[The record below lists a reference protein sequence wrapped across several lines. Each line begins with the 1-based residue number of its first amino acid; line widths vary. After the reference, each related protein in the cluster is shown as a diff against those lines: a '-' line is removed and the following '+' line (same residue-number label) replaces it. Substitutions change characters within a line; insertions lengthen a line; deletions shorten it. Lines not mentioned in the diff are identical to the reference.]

1 MMKGVSLAAPL
12 FVGAGMKITYD
23 VLLYFAFRHRKAPEE
38 MANVAT
44 K

>member
-1 MMKGVSLAAPL
+1 MQFLAISTPL

-23 VLLYFAFRHRKAPEE
+23 LMLYLSFRSIKPPEE
-38 MANVAT
+38 REG